1 MAAIPVNLVIEKGTD
16 FEASFNIT
24 NEDGSALN
32 LLGYTASCRFKKS
45 YTASTFIPV
54 TVNFVSRPGG
64 IISIIMTNTETNA
77 LERRRYAYE
86 IVITSPSNYK
96 TRVVEGVA
104 TVTGGL

>member
-24 NEDGSALN
+24 NEDGSPLN

-45 YTASTFIPV
+45 YNAVSFIQIN
-54 TVNFVSRPGG
+54 VNFVSRPGG
-64 IISIIMTNTETNA
+64 IISMVMTNGQTNA

-86 IVITSPSNYK
+86 IVITSPSGYK

>member
-1 MAAIPVNLVIEKGTD
+1 MTAIPVNLVIEKGTD

-32 LLGYTASCRFKKS
+32 LLGYTAACRLKRS
-45 YTASTFIPV
+45 YSTSSFIPV

-64 IISIIMTNTETNA
+64 VISMIMSNTETNA

-86 IVITSPSNYK
+86 IVITSPTNYK
-96 TRVVEGVA
+96 TRVVEGIA

>member
-1 MAAIPVNLVIEKGTD
+1 MTAIPVNLVIEKGTD

-24 NEDGSALN
+24 NEDGSPLN
-32 LLGYTASCRFKKS
+32 LLGYTASCRLKKS
-45 YTASTFIPV
+45 YTASSFIPV

-64 IISIIMTNTETNA
+64 IISMIMTNTETNA